1 MEKAQDA
8 FARANPEVSPS
19 DPTVALDRALSYAH
33 RALNALLRQYRMPIH
48 DPSPFA
54 PFYDVTDV
62 PFRELA

>member
-1 MEKAQDA
+1 
-8 FARANPEVSPS
+8 
-19 DPTVALDRALSYAH
+19 VALDRALSYAH